1 MAALQMVFADLTGSD
16 TVTPKVD
23 ISDMAPEAPRGWYAT
38 PYKTAD
44 GEEITKARFS
54 RSPIAKNSTNT
65 LLQQFED
72 AARGRGN
79 TIAVTMTRAKQ
90 KIAFLIYVPDQF
102 NTKTIRGG
110 LMATISMNMGIA
122 TSFDSPDVFELHHGV
137 PFTQVAPYSKNVSTG
152 TKVPV
157 DYRVFGGNVGGMFK
171 IKILTNSSDAAV
183 ANVLKNVPI
192 GLIISMLPE
201 PDPHL
206 LISTD
211 FQTRDA
217 EPNREVPGP
226 SVARRAY
233 LLVKTRLDYSER
245 EKNILNRM
253 VEGRIMTWDD
263 MFERDGTGI
272 GLAPEILALLGD
284 LPDMQVSQRIVY
296 DARAVR

>member
-1 MAALQMVFADLTGSD
+1 M
-16 TVTPKVD
+16 
-23 ISDMAPEAPRGWYAT
+23 
-38 PYKTAD
+38 
-44 GEEITKARFS
+44 
-54 RSPIAKNSTNT
+54 
-65 LLQQFED
+65 
-72 AARGRGN
+72 
-79 TIAVTMTRAKQ
+79 
-90 KIAFLIYVPDQF
+90 
-102 NTKTIRGG
+102 
-110 LMATISMNMGIA
+110 
-122 TSFDSPDVFELHHGV
+122 
-137 PFTQVAPYSKNVSTG
+137 STG

-183 ANVLKNVPI
+183 ANVLKNVPV

-211 FQTRDA
+211 LQTRDA
-217 EPNREVPGP
+217 EANREVPGP

-233 LLVKTRLDYSER
+233 LLVKMRLDYSER

-284 LPDMQVSQRIVY
+284 LPDMHVFQRIVY
-296 DARAVR
+296 DARALRQTEREWT